1 MQGIPS
7 TYAKRLHQEENSGR
21 GKEKMKAII
30 LAAGYGTRLHPITL
44 NKPKAFVEVNGKP
57 IIDFI
62 IEGVDSVKEID
73 KIVIVTNSKFSLLF
87 EEWRVSAPTAKEI
100 AVVDDGT
107 SSNEE
112 RLGALG
118 DLLFAL
124 EQENVDDDL
133 LIISSDNLFD
143 FDLRTIA
150 HNPHKDDLIGVY
162 EIDTDEIKKYG
173 VAVLDKEGKVLEL
186 QEKPSHPK
194 SHFASIGI
202 YLFRKET
209 IPLMYRYKKEG
220 GKMEGPGY
228 FLEWLPV
235 HKPVFAHIF
244 RGKWFDIGSR
254 EVLERAK
261 KEFS

>member
-1 MQGIPS
+1 
-7 TYAKRLHQEENSGR
+7 
-21 GKEKMKAII
+21 MKAII
-30 LAAGYGTRLHPITL
+30 LAAGYGTRLYPITL
-44 NKPKAFVEVNGKP
+44 NKPKAFVDVNGKP

-62 IEGVDSVKEID
+62 IEKVDAVKEVD
-73 KIVIVTNSKFSLLF
+73 KIIIVTNSKFFQLF
-87 EEWRVSAPTAKEI
+87 EDWKWNAPTSREI
-100 AVVDDGT
+100 AIVDDLT

-124 EQENVDDDL
+124 EHEKVKDDL
-133 LIISSDNLFD
+133 LVISSDNLFD

-150 HNPHKDDLIGVY
+150 HNPRENDLIGVY

-173 VAVLDKEGKVLEL
+173 VVVLNDEHKVIEM

-194 SHFASIGI
+194 SNLASIGI
-202 YLFRKET
+202 YLFRRET
-209 IPLMYRYKKEG
+209 IPLMYRYKEEG

-228 FLEWLPV
+228 FLEWLPR
-235 HKPVFAHIF
+235 HKPVHAHIF
-244 RGKWFDIGSR
+244 KGKWFDIGSL

-261 KEFS
+261 KVFS